1 MNDKNPEVSVVVPI
15 SERHDDMRL
24 LYNLYANEL
33 KKLGKDFEFIF
44 IVDGNF
50 STAYED
56 LKSLKSNGNP
66 IKIIK
71 YARTFGE
78 SNALMEGFE
87 RANGDKIL
95 TLASYMQVEPEDLS
109 KIFEANDEGNDLV
122 ITRRFPRKDPV
133 VNRIQSSLYHWIIRK
148 LTGTKFNDITS
159 GMRLMN
165 KKILSEFNLYGD
177 LHRFIPIFA
186 IGRGLKVKEVNVAQR
201 KEDTQIRLVKPGI
214 YLRRLLDLI
223 TLFFLVKFTKKP
235 LRFFGLIG
243 SVLFIIG
250 AIVTTYLGVM
260 KILGNIALANRPLL
274 LLGIL
279 LSVFGLQLFSV
290 GLIGELI
297 IFTRAKQIKQYRI
310 AEIIE

>member
-1 MNDKNPEVSVVVPI
+1 MNDKTPEVSVVVPI

-24 LYNLYANEL
+24 LYNLYADEL

-44 IVDGNF
+44 IVDGHF
-50 STAYED
+50 PAAYED
-56 LKSLKSNGNP
+56 LKNLKNNGNP

-87 RANGDKIL
+87 QAKGDKIL
-95 TLASYMQVEPEDLS
+95 TLASYMQIEPCDLDKVFS
-109 KIFEANDEGNDLV
+109 AYDEGNDLV
-122 ITRRFPRKDPV
+122 ITRRYPRKDPWA
-133 VNRIQSSLYHWIIRK
+133 NRIQSSVYHFIIRK
-148 LTGTKFNDITS
+148 LTGSSFKDITS
-159 GMRLMN
+159 GVRLMS

-186 IGRGLKVKEVNVAQR
+186 IRQGLKVKEVNVTQR
-201 KEDTQIRLVKPGI
+201 KEDTQVRLVKPGI
-214 YLRRLLDLI
+214 YLRRVLDII

-243 SVLFIIG
+243 SSFFITGGI
-250 AIVTTYLGVM
+250 ITSYLGVLRV
-260 KILGNIALANRPLL
+260 LGRIELANRPLL

-279 LSVFGLQLFSV
+279 LIVFGLQIFSV

-297 IFTRAKQIKQYRI
+297 IFTRAKEIEHYRI
-310 AEIIE
+310 EEIIE